1 MFKQL
6 LVNLIIVVLAI
17 SFLAVA
23 TGQVYFRISPYE
35 ECMRNGG
42 RGFGVDGFY
51 DVSVRNKNI
60 SAAQAW
66 QLILTEECKNRTHF

>member
-6 LVNLIIVVLAI
+6 LVNLITVVAAI

-35 ECMRNGG
+35 ECMRSGG
-42 RGFGVDGFY
+42 SGFGVDGFY
-51 DVSVRNKNI
+51 DVSVRHKNLT
-60 SAAQAW
+60 AAQAW
-66 QLILTEECKNRTHF
+66 RLILTEECKNRTHF